1 MTRTGKLLTLA
12 LGACAGAAGAANIDI
27 FANADFEDAS
37 KYGAYDAHTEVGR
50 GFGYNGNGGARLSGF
65 TRHSFTL
72 PVKPGVVLRK
82 GERYVFSLDTKSHSR
97 DILEQI
103 ALETTNPET
112 GKYEGYWGR
121 KYVDIG
127 AGWSREELAFIPKRD
142 LDTSK
147 EKLRFILFVQLDP
160 GKSIAAP
167 RPEHYI
173 DCDNARLTSEEPLW
187 YFCNTWPTHDKV
199 FREEGRVRAYSFFL
213 GPFLAKDARPAYAL
227 RLEKPD
233 GAVLASVAASEA
245 DGVLTAA
252 FGRLDYEGPATL
264 VCTLTDRGRT
274 LGTRTRAVTVAP
286 TYVPKKGEVFINE
299 RGQALVDGRPFMPLG
314 FYSSFDLGKHSRA
327 DVETHLKRIA
337 EAGFNFLIDYS
348 TYKLVTESDREFFY
362 GTCAKYGLRVL
373 ADDFAGYQQKPDMI
387 HEIGPKALALAKY
400 PALMG
405 WYTMDEASEDKVPVL
420 EAIRRELNR
429 VTPGHIVLTCN
440 IMEPAPYLPTA
451 DVQGGDKYPI
461 DKGDASLRG
470 DESYMRRAGACRPAA
485 GWHAPQWLNWANY
498 RRGALDSPAAYDAAG
513 REPEANE
520 MLSVALAYAANGMT
534 GFTFYSYF
542 DMFVGPY
549 PERVETRWANM
560 VKVGRALK
568 DLEPFILAR
577 KRILEIPVTDVKG
590 GTRVV
595 ALTDGQGGV
604 RVLVYGLD
612 RDNEATFAL
621 PKALG
626 RPVSTWGF
634 VKDEGAVYRYAGREF
649 TCDVLK
655 NQRFQI
661 PDLSR

>member
-1 MTRTGKLLTLA
+1 MKARKENGMKGGLLA
-12 LGACAGAAGAANIDI
+12 ILGALVAGVAVAANVDI
-27 FANADFEDAS
+27 FENADFEDMARHG
-37 KYGAYDAHTEVGR
+37 KFDACTEVGR
-50 GFGYNGNGGARLSGF
+50 GFGFNGNAGARVSGF

-72 PVKPGVVLRK
+72 PVKKGVVLKK
-82 GERYVFSLDTKSHSR
+82 GERYVFSLETKSNSR

-127 AGWSREELAFIPKRD
+127 AGWSREELAFVPKRD

-147 EKLRFILFVQLDP
+147 ENLRFILFVQLDP
-160 GKSIAAP
+160 GKNIASP

-187 YFCNTWPTHDKV
+187 YFCNTWPTHNKV
-199 FREEGRVRAYSFFL
+199 FCEEGRIRAYSFFI
-213 GPFLAKDARPAYAL
+213 GPFLPKDAQPAYSL
-227 RLEKPD
+227 RLVKPD
-233 GAVLASVAASEA
+233 GAVLATAAATEA
-245 DGVLTAA
+245 RGVLTAA
-252 FGRLDYEGPATL
+252 FGKLDYEGPATL
-264 VCTLTDRGRT
+264 VCTLTDRGRSV
-274 LGTRTRAVTVAP
+274 GTRTRDVTVAP

-299 RGQALVDGRPFMPLG
+299 RGQTLVDGKPFMPLG
-314 FYSSFDLGKHSRA
+314 FYSSFDLGKYSR
-327 DVETHLKRIA
+327 DYVEEHLKRIA

-348 TYKLVTESDREFFY
+348 TYKLATESDRAFFY

-373 ADDFAGYQQKPDMI
+373 ADDFAGYQQKPDKI
-387 HEIGPKALALAKY
+387 HEIGPKALELAKY

-420 EAIRRELNR
+420 DAIRRALNQ

-461 DKGDASLRG
+461 DRGDASLRS
-470 DESYMRRAGACRPAA
+470 DESYMRRAGACRSAA

-498 RRGALDSPAAYDAAG
+498 RRGACESKEAYDKAG

-542 DMFVGPY
+542 DMFRGPY
-549 PERVETRWANM
+549 PERVATRWENM

-568 DLEPFILAR
+568 DLEPFIVAR
-577 KRILEIPVTDVKG
+577 RKILEIPVTDVKG
-590 GTRVV
+590 GTCVV
-595 ALTDGQGGV
+595 ALTDGCGGV
-604 RVLVYGLD
+604 RVLVFGLD

-626 RPVSTWGF
+626 KPASSWGF
-634 VKDEGAVYRYAGREF
+634 VRDEGSVYRYAGREF

-655 NQRFQI
+655 
-661 PDLSR
+661 